1 MERPRALRLEARAT
15 TPARAFSSPL
25 GPEIFCR
32 RTVTKLL
39 LSLPLA
45 IVTTESPS
53 LAVIDGMLCQL
64 SRRGTRTVG
73 HAPLATAVVEFR
85 HGSLRLYVRE
95 HPYGLLP
102 GIANLYALDANFRLL
117 WMAEWPEQEGLCTA
131 IVGEAGQTLVAE
143 AASGAMVKLD
153 AVTGRLLAIEQ
164 SLAAAS

>member
-1 MERPRALRLEARAT
+1 MERLRALRLEARAT
-15 TPARAFSSPL
+15 TPARAFSSHF
-25 GPEIFCR
+25 GPEKFCR
-32 RTVTKLL
+32 RIVTKLL
-39 LSLPLA
+39 LSLSLA
-45 IVTTESPS
+45 IVTTETPS

-73 HAPLATAVVEFR
+73 HTPLATAVVEFQ
-85 HGSLRLYVRE
+85 HGSLRVYVRE

-131 IVGEAGQTLVAE
+131 IVGEEGQTLVAE